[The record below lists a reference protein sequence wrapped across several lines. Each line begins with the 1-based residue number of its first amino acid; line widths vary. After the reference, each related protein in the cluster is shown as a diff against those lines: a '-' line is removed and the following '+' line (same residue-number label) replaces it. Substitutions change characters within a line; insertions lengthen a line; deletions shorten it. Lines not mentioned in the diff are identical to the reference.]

1 MAQQE
6 VKAIL
11 TAEDRSYTSTMKK
24 AMSVTE
30 SFGSK
35 VKSGIGF
42 GALMKVGSFA
52 ISTIGNAMKGLI
64 VEIDSTNAAWKSFK
78 ANMEMIGKGGE
89 VAKVQKELQNFAA
102 QTVYSSS
109 DMAQTFSQLEAV
121 GTKNTTALVKGFGM
135 VAAAAENP
143 KQAMKTL
150 STQATQM
157 AAKPTVMWQDFR
169 LMLEQ
174 TPAGIAQVAKEMGK
188 TTTELVKDVQD
199 GKVATEDFFNAI
211 AKAGANKQLQKMAT
225 TYKTMGQAADG
236 LQETVAN
243 KLAPAWD
250 KASQVGIKA
259 MTRLIDSMDGLDLGK
274 YLNTTSFTE
283 GLNLLLDDI
292 GVKAQ
297 QMIPKGVEFVTNLL
311 KGMSQN
317 LPSIL
322 QHGTNMVLNL
332 IMGIAKA
339 LPQLIVTGLNTL
351 TKFVQGLGQGNP
363 ALVSKALDIVKTL
376 ALGLIKA
383 APQILAAGVQLIF
396 ALIQGITRQ
405 FAVIPGKV
413 ASLARKI
420 PSAIKSGVGNLAG
433 IGRNL
438 IEGLW
443 GGIKSKFDSVVA
455 RVKALAAKL
464 PKAVK
469 KVLGIGS
476 PSRVMNRQVGR
487 WIPAGLAQG
496 ITQNTRLVTDAMQNL
511 VSIPNSAMGYA
522 MASEY
527 EYGVSARYEVIVPV
541 ELNGRE
547 IARATAS
554 DMQTALNQR
563 EMRANRKVGVR

>member
-1 MAQQE
+1 
-6 VKAIL
+6 
-11 TAEDRSYTSTMKK
+11 
-24 AMSVTE
+24 
-30 SFGSK
+30 
-35 VKSGIGF
+35 
-42 GALMKVGSFA
+42 
-52 ISTIGNAMKGLI
+52 
-64 VEIDSTNAAWKSFK
+64 
-78 ANMEMIGKGGE
+78 
-89 VAKVQKELQNFAA
+89 
-102 QTVYSSS
+102 
-109 DMAQTFSQLEAV
+109 
-121 GTKNTTALVKGFGM
+121 
-135 VAAAAENP
+135 
-143 KQAMKTL
+143 
-150 STQATQM
+150 
-157 AAKPTVMWQDFR
+157 
-169 LMLEQ
+169 
-174 TPAGIAQVAKEMGK
+174 
-188 TTTELVKDVQD
+188 
-199 GKVATEDFFNAI
+199 
-211 AKAGANKQLQKMAT
+211 
-225 TYKTMGQAADG
+225 
-236 LQETVAN
+236 
-243 KLAPAWD
+243 
-250 KASQVGIKA
+250 
-259 MTRLIDSMDGLDLGK
+259 
-274 YLNTTSFTE
+274 
-283 GLNLLLDDI
+283 
-292 GVKAQ
+292 
-297 QMIPKGVEFVTNLL
+297 
-311 KGMSQN
+311 
-317 LPSIL
+317 
-322 QHGTNMVLNL
+322 MVLNL

-376 ALGLIKA
+376 ALGLINA